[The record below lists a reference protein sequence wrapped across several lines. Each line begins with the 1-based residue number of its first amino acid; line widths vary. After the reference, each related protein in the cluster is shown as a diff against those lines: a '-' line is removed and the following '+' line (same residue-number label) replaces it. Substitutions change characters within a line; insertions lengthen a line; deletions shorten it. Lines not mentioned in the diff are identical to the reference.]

1 MVAVHRLTAVAE
13 VRRIVVAVVAV
24 RHHRRLRAIAQHH
37 PSRVAVIPLTRA
49 EVRAVAIRV
58 ADSFNA

>member
-13 VRRIVVAVVAV
+13 VRRTVVAVAV